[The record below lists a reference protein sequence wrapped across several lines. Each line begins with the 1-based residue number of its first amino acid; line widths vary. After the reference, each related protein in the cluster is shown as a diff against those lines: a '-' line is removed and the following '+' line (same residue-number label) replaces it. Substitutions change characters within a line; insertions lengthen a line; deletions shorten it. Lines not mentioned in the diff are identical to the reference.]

1 MPFAATLEESDAR
14 LSALVTSEVLE
25 SIVALI
31 PESWLGLDTP
41 FATPRENRE
50 AYTKYLQ
57 LRLQQRH
64 SFVQE
69 ALRARSQLV

>member
-1 MPFAATLEESDAR
+1 
-14 LSALVTSEVLE
+14 
-25 SIVALI
+25 VALI
-31 PESWLGLDTP
+31 PESWLGADAA

-57 LRLQQRH
+57 HRLTQPH

-69 ALRARSQLV
+69 AIRARSKLV